1 MAEAIDYKHIGSR
14 PVRPD
19 GVDKVTGRAEFGGD
33 VSLPGMI
40 IGKILR
46 SPHAHARIKSID
58 ITDALAIPGV
68 HAVITGADFPGGGI
82 SGEIDGEGGG
92 SISDQAKN
100 VIARDKV
107 LYHGHALAA
116 VAAISDTAA
125 DRALDA
131 IKVEY
136 EVLSPVLDIL
146 EAIDPDSALVNENNY
161 TKLPEKPDRPS
172 NIANVGNLVRGDIQE
187 GFERADV
194 IIEREYV
201 CPMTHQGYIEPHS
214 CLASVD
220 EEGKGTVWCSTQG
233 HFEFRNQTASILK
246 KNIADLKFGNKL
258 DVDIVAVSFVR
269 DANDI
274 IKVREIVD
282 KNIKIIAKIELKNAV
297 KNLDSII
304 DEADGV
310 MVARGDLGVQLD
322 LEKVPFIQK
331 QILNEANAKGKI
343 TVTATEMLQSMK
355 ESHRPT
361 RAEVTDIT
369 NAILEGTDCVMLSA
383 ETAIGNHPEVVVSA
397 MSDICKEAD
406 SRNDTSVLRFKETS
420 TVDTLTTSLAKA
432 AVQVANEIEAK
443 AIVAFTETG
452 RTPLLISNYRP
463 EAPIFTMTTIDKTYN
478 QMNILWG
485 VQQIKIDRLETTPEM
500 FEIADT
506 WLQNNKKF
514 KKNDKVVIVAGTPPN
529 KEAAT
534 NLIRVMK
541 IGEF

>member
-1 MAEAIDYKHIGSR
+1 MTRKTKIIATVGPSVNSKNGIKKLLDAGADVLRLNFSHGTEEDHSNVVKWTRELEKSVAVMQDIQGPKIRTGEAKESTQFVETHEIKITNKKTISDDNVIYINYKDLFKDINSGERIFIDDGQIIIRIIKKTKSSMLGQIEIG
-14 PVRPD
+14 
-19 GVDKVTGRAEFGGD
+19 GE
-33 VSLPGMI
+33 
-40 IGKILR
+40 LR
-46 SPHAHARIKSID
+46 SNQ
-58 ITDALAIPGV
+58 GV
-68 HAVITGADFPGGGI
+68 AF
-82 SGEIDGEGGG
+82 
-92 SISDQAKN
+92 
-100 VIARDKV
+100 
-107 LYHGHALAA
+107 
-116 VAAISDTAA
+116 
-125 DRALDA
+125 
-131 IKVEY
+131 
-136 EVLSPVLDIL
+136 
-146 EAIDPDSALVNENNY
+146 PDSKLSVSAI
-161 TKLPEKPDRPS
+161 TKKD
-172 NIANVGNLVRGDIQE
+172 
-187 GFERADV
+187 
-194 IIEREYV
+194 
-201 CPMTHQGYIEPHS
+201 
-214 CLASVD
+214 
-220 EEGKGTVWCSTQG
+220 
-233 HFEFRNQTASILK
+233 
-246 KNIADLKFGNKL
+246 IADLKFGNKL

-269 DANDI
+269 DADDI
-274 IKVREIVD
+274 KKVREIVD

-331 QILNEANAKGKI
+331 EILNKANAKGKI

-355 ESHRPT
+355 ESYRPT

-383 ETAIGNHPEVVVSA
+383 ETAIGNHPELVVSA

>member
-1 MAEAIDYKHIGSR
+1 MTRKTKIIATVGPSVNSKDGIKKLVEAGADVLRLNFSHGTEEDHSNVVKWIRELEKSVAIMQDIQGPKIRTGEAKESTQFKQSHEIKITNKETISDDNVIYINYKDLFKDLNSGERIFIDDGQIVIRIIKKTKSSMLGQIEIG
-14 PVRPD
+14 
-19 GVDKVTGRAEFGGD
+19 GE
-33 VSLPGMI
+33 
-40 IGKILR
+40 LR
-46 SPHAHARIKSID
+46 SNQ
-58 ITDALAIPGV
+58 GV
-68 HAVITGADFPGGGI
+68 AF
-82 SGEIDGEGGG
+82 
-92 SISDQAKN
+92 
-100 VIARDKV
+100 
-107 LYHGHALAA
+107 
-116 VAAISDTAA
+116 
-125 DRALDA
+125 
-131 IKVEY
+131 
-136 EVLSPVLDIL
+136 
-146 EAIDPDSALVNENNY
+146 PDS
-161 TKLPEKPDRPS
+161 KLSVSAITEKD
-172 NIANVGNLVRGDIQE
+172 
-187 GFERADV
+187 
-194 IIEREYV
+194 
-201 CPMTHQGYIEPHS
+201 
-214 CLASVD
+214 
-220 EEGKGTVWCSTQG
+220 
-233 HFEFRNQTASILK
+233 
-246 KNIADLKFGNKL
+246 IADLKFGNKL

-274 IKVREIVD
+274 KKVREIVD

-485 VQQIKIDRLETTPEM
+485 VQQIKIERLETTSEM

>member
-1 MAEAIDYKHIGSR
+1 MTRKTKIIATVGPSVNSKDGIKKLVEAGADVLRLNFSHGTEEDHSNVVKWIRELEKSVAIMQDIQGPKIRTGEAKESTQFKQSHEIKITNKETISDDNVIYINYKDLFKDLNSGERIFIDDGQIVIRIIKKTKSSMLGQIEIG
-14 PVRPD
+14 
-19 GVDKVTGRAEFGGD
+19 GE
-33 VSLPGMI
+33 
-40 IGKILR
+40 LR
-46 SPHAHARIKSID
+46 SNQ
-58 ITDALAIPGV
+58 GV
-68 HAVITGADFPGGGI
+68 AF
-82 SGEIDGEGGG
+82 
-92 SISDQAKN
+92 
-100 VIARDKV
+100 
-107 LYHGHALAA
+107 
-116 VAAISDTAA
+116 
-125 DRALDA
+125 
-131 IKVEY
+131 
-136 EVLSPVLDIL
+136 
-146 EAIDPDSALVNENNY
+146 PDS
-161 TKLPEKPDRPS
+161 KLSVSAITEKD
-172 NIANVGNLVRGDIQE
+172 
-187 GFERADV
+187 
-194 IIEREYV
+194 
-201 CPMTHQGYIEPHS
+201 
-214 CLASVD
+214 
-220 EEGKGTVWCSTQG
+220 
-233 HFEFRNQTASILK
+233 
-246 KNIADLKFGNKL
+246 IADLKFGNKL

-274 IKVREIVD
+274 KKVREIVD

-304 DEADGV
+304 DDGDGV

-406 SRNDTSVLRFKETS
+406 SRNDTSALRFKETS

>member
-1 MAEAIDYKHIGSR
+1 MTRKTKIIATVGPSVNSKDGIKKLVEAGADVLRLNFSHGTEEDHSNVVKWIRELEKSVAIMQDIQGPKIRTGEAKESTQFKQSHEIKITNKETISDNNVIYINYKDLFKDLNSGERIFIDDGQIVIRIIKKTTSSMLGQIEIG
-14 PVRPD
+14 
-19 GVDKVTGRAEFGGD
+19 GE
-33 VSLPGMI
+33 
-40 IGKILR
+40 LR
-46 SPHAHARIKSID
+46 SNQ
-58 ITDALAIPGV
+58 GV
-68 HAVITGADFPGGGI
+68 AF
-82 SGEIDGEGGG
+82 
-92 SISDQAKN
+92 
-100 VIARDKV
+100 
-107 LYHGHALAA
+107 
-116 VAAISDTAA
+116 
-125 DRALDA
+125 
-131 IKVEY
+131 
-136 EVLSPVLDIL
+136 
-146 EAIDPDSALVNENNY
+146 PDS
-161 TKLPEKPDRPS
+161 KLSVSAITEKD
-172 NIANVGNLVRGDIQE
+172 
-187 GFERADV
+187 
-194 IIEREYV
+194 
-201 CPMTHQGYIEPHS
+201 
-214 CLASVD
+214 
-220 EEGKGTVWCSTQG
+220 
-233 HFEFRNQTASILK
+233 
-246 KNIADLKFGNKL
+246 IADLKFGNKL

-274 IKVREIVD
+274 KKVREIVD

>member
-1 MAEAIDYKHIGSR
+1 MTRKTKIIATVGPSVNSKDGIKKLVEAGADVLRLNFSHGTEEDHSNVVKWIRELEKSVAIMQDIQGPKIRTGEAKESTQFKQSHEIKITNKETISDDNVIYINYKDLFKDLNSGERIFIDDGQIVIRIIKKTKSSMLGQIEIG
-14 PVRPD
+14 
-19 GVDKVTGRAEFGGD
+19 GE
-33 VSLPGMI
+33 
-40 IGKILR
+40 LR
-46 SPHAHARIKSID
+46 SNQ
-58 ITDALAIPGV
+58 GV
-68 HAVITGADFPGGGI
+68 AF
-82 SGEIDGEGGG
+82 
-92 SISDQAKN
+92 
-100 VIARDKV
+100 
-107 LYHGHALAA
+107 
-116 VAAISDTAA
+116 
-125 DRALDA
+125 
-131 IKVEY
+131 
-136 EVLSPVLDIL
+136 
-146 EAIDPDSALVNENNY
+146 PDS
-161 TKLPEKPDRPS
+161 KLSVSAITEKD
-172 NIANVGNLVRGDIQE
+172 
-187 GFERADV
+187 
-194 IIEREYV
+194 
-201 CPMTHQGYIEPHS
+201 
-214 CLASVD
+214 
-220 EEGKGTVWCSTQG
+220 
-233 HFEFRNQTASILK
+233 
-246 KNIADLKFGNKL
+246 IADLKFGNKL
-258 DVDIVAVSFVR
+258 DIDIVAVSFVR

-274 IKVREIVD
+274 KKVREIVD

>member
-1 MAEAIDYKHIGSR
+1 MTRKTKIIATVGPSVNSKDGIKKLVEAGADVLRLNFSHGTEEDHSNVVKWIRELEKSVAIMQDIQGPKIRTGEAKESTQFKQSHEIKITNKETISDDNVIYINYKDLFKDLNSGERIFIDDGQIVIRIIKKTKSSMLGQIEIG
-14 PVRPD
+14 
-19 GVDKVTGRAEFGGD
+19 GE
-33 VSLPGMI
+33 
-40 IGKILR
+40 LR
-46 SPHAHARIKSID
+46 SNQ
-58 ITDALAIPGV
+58 GV
-68 HAVITGADFPGGGI
+68 AF
-82 SGEIDGEGGG
+82 
-92 SISDQAKN
+92 
-100 VIARDKV
+100 
-107 LYHGHALAA
+107 
-116 VAAISDTAA
+116 
-125 DRALDA
+125 
-131 IKVEY
+131 
-136 EVLSPVLDIL
+136 
-146 EAIDPDSALVNENNY
+146 PDS
-161 TKLPEKPDRPS
+161 KLSVSAITEKD
-172 NIANVGNLVRGDIQE
+172 
-187 GFERADV
+187 
-194 IIEREYV
+194 
-201 CPMTHQGYIEPHS
+201 
-214 CLASVD
+214 
-220 EEGKGTVWCSTQG
+220 
-233 HFEFRNQTASILK
+233 
-246 KNIADLKFGNKL
+246 IADLKFGNKL

-274 IKVREIVD
+274 KKVREIVD

-331 QILNEANAKGKI
+331 QVLNEANAKGKI

>member
-1 MAEAIDYKHIGSR
+1 MTRKTKIIATVGPSVNSKDGIKKLVEAGADVLRLNFSHGTEEDHSNVVKWIRELEKSVAIMQDIQGPKIRTGEAKESTQFKKSDEIKITNKETISDDNIIYINYKDLLKDLNSGERIFID
-14 PVRPD
+14 D
-19 GVDKVTGRAEFGGD
+19 GQIVIRIIKKTKSSMLGQVEVGGE
-33 VSLPGMI
+33 
-40 IGKILR
+40 LR
-46 SPHAHARIKSID
+46 SNQ
-58 ITDALAIPGV
+58 GV
-68 HAVITGADFPGGGI
+68 AF
-82 SGEIDGEGGG
+82 
-92 SISDQAKN
+92 
-100 VIARDKV
+100 
-107 LYHGHALAA
+107 
-116 VAAISDTAA
+116 
-125 DRALDA
+125 
-131 IKVEY
+131 
-136 EVLSPVLDIL
+136 
-146 EAIDPDSALVNENNY
+146 PDS
-161 TKLPEKPDRPS
+161 KLSVSAITEKD
-172 NIANVGNLVRGDIQE
+172 
-187 GFERADV
+187 
-194 IIEREYV
+194 
-201 CPMTHQGYIEPHS
+201 
-214 CLASVD
+214 
-220 EEGKGTVWCSTQG
+220 
-233 HFEFRNQTASILK
+233 
-246 KNIADLKFGNKL
+246 IADLKFGKKL
-258 DVDIVAVSFVR
+258 DIDIVAVSFVR

-274 IKVREIVD
+274 KKVREIVD
-282 KNIKIIAKIELKNAV
+282 KNIKIIAKIELKSAV

-322 LEKVPFIQK
+322 LEKVPFLQK

-406 SRNDTSVLRFKETS
+406 SRNDTSALRFKETS

-478 QMNILWG
+478 QMNLLWG
-485 VQQIKIDRLETTPEM
+485 VQQIKIHRLETTPEM

-506 WLQNNKKF
+506 WLQNNKNF

>member
-1 MAEAIDYKHIGSR
+1 MTRKTKIIATVGPSVNSKDGIKKLVEAGADVLRLNFSHGTEEDHSNVVKWIRELEKSVAIMQDIQGPKIRTGEAKDSTQFKKSDEIKITNKETISDDNIIYINYKDLFKDLNSGERIFID
-14 PVRPD
+14 D
-19 GVDKVTGRAEFGGD
+19 GQIVIRIVNKTKSSMLGQVEVGGE
-33 VSLPGMI
+33 
-40 IGKILR
+40 LR
-46 SPHAHARIKSID
+46 SNQ
-58 ITDALAIPGV
+58 GV
-68 HAVITGADFPGGGI
+68 AF
-82 SGEIDGEGGG
+82 
-92 SISDQAKN
+92 
-100 VIARDKV
+100 
-107 LYHGHALAA
+107 
-116 VAAISDTAA
+116 
-125 DRALDA
+125 
-131 IKVEY
+131 
-136 EVLSPVLDIL
+136 
-146 EAIDPDSALVNENNY
+146 PDSKLSVSAI
-161 TKLPEKPDRPS
+161 TKKD
-172 NIANVGNLVRGDIQE
+172 
-187 GFERADV
+187 
-194 IIEREYV
+194 
-201 CPMTHQGYIEPHS
+201 
-214 CLASVD
+214 
-220 EEGKGTVWCSTQG
+220 
-233 HFEFRNQTASILK
+233 
-246 KNIADLKFGNKL
+246 IADLKFGKKL
-258 DVDIVAVSFVR
+258 DIDIVAVSFVR

-274 IKVREIVD
+274 KKVREIID

-406 SRNDTSVLRFKETS
+406 SRNDTSALRFKETS

-478 QMNILWG
+478 QMNLLWG

-506 WLQNNKKF
+506 WLQNNKNF

>member
-1 MAEAIDYKHIGSR
+1 MTRKTKIIATVGPSVNSKDGIKKLVEAGADVLRLNFSHGTEEDHSNVVKWIRELEKSVAIMQDIQGPKIRTGEAKESTQFKQSHEIKITNKETISDDNVIYINYKDLFKDLNSGERIFIDDGQIVIRIIKKTKSSMLGQIEIG
-14 PVRPD
+14 
-19 GVDKVTGRAEFGGD
+19 GE
-33 VSLPGMI
+33 
-40 IGKILR
+40 LR
-46 SPHAHARIKSID
+46 SNQ
-58 ITDALAIPGV
+58 GV
-68 HAVITGADFPGGGI
+68 AF
-82 SGEIDGEGGG
+82 
-92 SISDQAKN
+92 
-100 VIARDKV
+100 
-107 LYHGHALAA
+107 
-116 VAAISDTAA
+116 
-125 DRALDA
+125 
-131 IKVEY
+131 
-136 EVLSPVLDIL
+136 
-146 EAIDPDSALVNENNY
+146 PDS
-161 TKLPEKPDRPS
+161 KLSVSAITEKD
-172 NIANVGNLVRGDIQE
+172 
-187 GFERADV
+187 
-194 IIEREYV
+194 
-201 CPMTHQGYIEPHS
+201 
-214 CLASVD
+214 
-220 EEGKGTVWCSTQG
+220 
-233 HFEFRNQTASILK
+233 
-246 KNIADLKFGNKL
+246 IADLKFGNKL

-274 IKVREIVD
+274 KKVREIVD

-500 FEIADT
+500 FEIANT

>member
-1 MAEAIDYKHIGSR
+1 MTRKTKIIATVGPSVNSKDGIKKLVEAGADVLRLNFSHGTEEDHSNVVKWIRELEKSVAIMQDIQGPKIRTGEAKESTQFKQSHEIKITNKETISDDNVIYINYKDLFKDLNSGERIFIDDGQIVIRIIKKTKSSMLGQIEIG
-14 PVRPD
+14 
-19 GVDKVTGRAEFGGD
+19 GE
-33 VSLPGMI
+33 
-40 IGKILR
+40 LR
-46 SPHAHARIKSID
+46 SNQ
-58 ITDALAIPGV
+58 GV
-68 HAVITGADFPGGGI
+68 AF
-82 SGEIDGEGGG
+82 
-92 SISDQAKN
+92 
-100 VIARDKV
+100 
-107 LYHGHALAA
+107 
-116 VAAISDTAA
+116 
-125 DRALDA
+125 
-131 IKVEY
+131 
-136 EVLSPVLDIL
+136 
-146 EAIDPDSALVNENNY
+146 PDS
-161 TKLPEKPDRPS
+161 KLSVSAITEKD
-172 NIANVGNLVRGDIQE
+172 
-187 GFERADV
+187 
-194 IIEREYV
+194 
-201 CPMTHQGYIEPHS
+201 
-214 CLASVD
+214 
-220 EEGKGTVWCSTQG
+220 
-233 HFEFRNQTASILK
+233 
-246 KNIADLKFGNKL
+246 IADLKFGNKL

-274 IKVREIVD
+274 KKVREIVD
-282 KNIKIIAKIELKNAV
+282 KNIKIIAKIGLKNAV

-406 SRNDTSVLRFKETS
+406 SRNDTSALRFKETS

>member
-1 MAEAIDYKHIGSR
+1 MTRKTKIIATVGPSVNSKDGIKKLVEAGADVLRLNFSHGTEEDHSNVVKWIRELEKSVAIMQDIQGPKIRTGEAKESTQFEQSHEIKITNKETIS
-14 PVRPD
+14 D
-19 GVDKVTGRAEFGGD
+19 DKVIYINYKDLFKDLNSGERIFIDDGQIVIRIIKKTKSSMLGQIEIGGE
-33 VSLPGMI
+33 
-40 IGKILR
+40 LR
-46 SPHAHARIKSID
+46 SNQ
-58 ITDALAIPGV
+58 GV
-68 HAVITGADFPGGGI
+68 AF
-82 SGEIDGEGGG
+82 
-92 SISDQAKN
+92 
-100 VIARDKV
+100 
-107 LYHGHALAA
+107 
-116 VAAISDTAA
+116 
-125 DRALDA
+125 
-131 IKVEY
+131 
-136 EVLSPVLDIL
+136 
-146 EAIDPDSALVNENNY
+146 PDS
-161 TKLPEKPDRPS
+161 KLSVSAITEKD
-172 NIANVGNLVRGDIQE
+172 
-187 GFERADV
+187 
-194 IIEREYV
+194 
-201 CPMTHQGYIEPHS
+201 
-214 CLASVD
+214 
-220 EEGKGTVWCSTQG
+220 
-233 HFEFRNQTASILK
+233 
-246 KNIADLKFGNKL
+246 IADLKFGNKL

-274 IKVREIVD
+274 KKVREIVD